1 MDDGFSIN
9 ISGQDLKK
17 ISDRYSQLRLEYEK
31 SKVDKSSHII
41 DYLRAYLLLAGF
53 EECLEYVGIDHEIFE
68 NGIEPLE

>member
-1 MDDGFSIN
+1 MGDGFSIN

-17 ISDRYSQLRLEYEK
+17 ISDRYSQLKLEYEK
-31 SKVDKSSHII
+31 SKVDKSSS
-41 DYLRAYLLLAGF
+41 DYLCTYFLLSGF

>member
-31 SKVDKSSHII
+31 SKVDKNSQII
-41 DYLRAYLLLAGF
+41 DYLRAYLLLVGF

>member
-1 MDDGFSIN
+1 MGDGFSIN

-17 ISDRYSQLRLEYEK
+17 YLIDILSLDLNMKK
-31 SKVDKSSHII
+31 SKVDKSSQII

>member
-31 SKVDKSSHII
+31 SKVDKSSQII

-53 EECLEYVGIDHEIFE
+53 EECLEYVGIDYEIFE

>member
-1 MDDGFSIN
+1 MGDGFSIN